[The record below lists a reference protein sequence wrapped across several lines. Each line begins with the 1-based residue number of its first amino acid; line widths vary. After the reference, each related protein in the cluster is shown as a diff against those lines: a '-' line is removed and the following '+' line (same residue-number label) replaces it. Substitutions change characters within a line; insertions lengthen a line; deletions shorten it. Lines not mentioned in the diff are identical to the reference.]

1 MFLCLFFMEV
11 ISTGLLWS
19 YTTRE
24 NPTDNQLTARELTPG
39 LMLPVRS
46 KALNQQRKERATL
59 ALYLS

>member
-39 LMLPVRS
+39 LMLPA